1 MTQITFLHGAPD
13 RLHAIV
19 QWLNLS
25 CSQGKRVLVYAPPGE
40 RSEQLNRL
48 LWMQPATGFLPH
60 CFADDKL
67 ASETPVVIAS
77 ALDQPPHDECLLNL
91 SDAIPPGFSR
101 FQELIEV
108 VSTEENVRLS
118 GRDRFRFYRE
128 RGYPLEARDISGGPD
143 R

>member
-13 RLHAIV
+13 RLQAIV
-19 QWLNLS
+19 QWLNLAGS
-25 CSQGKRVLVYAPPGE
+25 RGKRILVYAPVGE
-40 RSEQLNRL
+40 RSEQLDRL

-60 CFADDKL
+60 CFAADKL

-77 ALDQPPHDECLLNL
+77 ALDQPLHDECLMNL
-91 SDAIPPGFSR
+91 SDDIPPGFSR

-108 VSTEENVRLS
+108 VSTEESVKLS

-128 RGYPLEARDISGGPD
+128 RGYPLEAKDISGGPE
-143 R
+143 